1 MESLELCLCT
11 DSGGVIIFKLNNKA
25 DLRGNAGLLYIIYPK
40 ILSFIPV
47 FVFVGFLC
55 YNRGTEMKGRIIM
68 RKVSY
73 FDFLKRFLVINLIL
87 IGGYFVV
94 TLILN
99 MFFGEAM
106 KILQT
111 TPVYSGEGNT
121 FLLVFIILFQ
131 LCIGAGYF
139 VLSYLDARR
148 DAIERREFLT
158 FIGTEK
164 FDTDVFY
171 KTYFANKGKSLMIY
185 FSVTVFAIALLS
197 FPCGSSRSVRVSP
210 LP

>member
-1 MESLELCLCT
+1 
-11 DSGGVIIFKLNNKA
+11 
-25 DLRGNAGLLYIIYPK
+25 
-40 ILSFIPV
+40 
-47 FVFVGFLC
+47 
-55 YNRGTEMKGRIIM
+55 M

-87 IGGYFVV
+87 IGVYFVV

-121 FLLVFIILFQ
+121 FLLVFMILFQ

-164 FDTDVFY
+164 FDTGAFY
-171 KTYFANKGKSLMIY
+171 KMYFANKGKSLMIY
-185 FSVTVFAIALLS
+185 FSVTVGAIALLS
-197 FPCGSSRSVRVSP
+197 LIGVPFITILIIPQHMFIGTMIRMTGLAGTAYSVLLYLISSAVNIAAYYVYQRIICMKIYEKWESER
-210 LP
+210 LRRE